1 METFMSAHTF
11 GPKIVRTAQDEL
23 RYVQPKTLMLKTLL
37 AAVPLQGGGRVRREL
52 LRLAG
57 AEIGP
62 GTIIWGDLRVSGEGD
77 FWRRLHIGERC
88 TINVGLTL
96 ELGAEITIEDEVSL
110 GHEVMILTTTH
121 RLGPAEHRAGP
132 SRSEPVRIGSGA
144 WIGARATILP
154 GVTVGAGAVVSAG
167 AVVNKDVAP
176 NSIVAG
182 TPARVVVPNIR

>member
-1 METFMSAHTF
+1 MDTFMSPHAL
-11 GPKIVRTAQDEL
+11 GPKLVRTAQDEL
-23 RYVQPKTLMLKTLL
+23 RYVQPKSLMLQTLL
-37 AAVPLQGGGRVRREL
+37 AAVPRLGGGRIRREV

-57 AEIGP
+57 ARIGQ
-62 GTIIWGDLRVSGEGD
+62 GTTIWGDLRVSGEGD

-96 ELGAEITIEDEVSL
+96 ELGADITLEDEVSI

-132 SRSEPVRIGSGA
+132 SRSDPVRIGRGA
-144 WIGARATILP
+144 WIGARAIILP
-154 GVTVGAGAVVSAG
+154 GVAVGAGAVVSAG